1 MRRLIL
7 ILTFFAL
14 VPSSLS
20 ATGSDMAFRHLSVSD
35 GLSQSTVR
43 AIEGDL
49 LGNIWFG
56 TGNGLNMYDGYG
68 FTVYYKDASD
78 SSSLA
83 DNSIFS
89 LELSSSGKLWIG
101 TSTGLSCRNFNSGK
115 FINYNIPGG
124 DRQVLDIYESFG
136 ILYIATGNGLLCFDE
151 ESGSFGTIEALE
163 GLKNIRYIN
172 MSDAGLLIATNNGLY
187 VYNKGENVS
196 LFEVPSFKGLDI
208 SSIEPVS
215 TGYWIGTHGHGLFR
229 TDSDFNIIRFFSS
242 HGKDHIPSDYIRTMN
257 LDSYGRLW
265 VGTYDGLA
273 IYDDLSGT
281 FSEYTHSK
289 SPGSLSHNSVWSI
302 YTDSQR
308 GIWIGTYYGG
318 VNWWNKQADKFRLVN
333 LGNSEGRYA
342 YGYINCLTAASS
354 SVWAG
359 TNDDGL
365 FRYDLESG
373 SLTRFYSGNVR
384 TSSVPMSDN
393 IKCILEEPDGD
404 LYVGT
409 HLGGLLKLNPKTK
422 TASVYGLN
430 NISPVYNGC
439 YSILDNN
446 DGTLLIGST
455 YGLFVFDKSS
465 GIFRQHESVKSNE
478 KLAGCLVSKLLR
490 CNDGSILV
498 GTDSG
503 LYGIPKSGQGIKDFS
518 EKDIR
523 IAGACVY
530 DIMQDSS
537 GTIWV
542 GTNIGLLK
550 SDGEKLNLYT
560 TADGLS
566 NDYVFGILEDEFFSL
581 WLSTGKGLCSLD
593 KTRTSFKKYELS
605 GGTHQNEFSPGAAC
619 KNPDGSFVFGGLNGM
634 TLFKPLDIFDNPWV
648 PKPYVYDISVLY
660 NQLKPRGDVNIRRK
674 NTGAVSSA
682 EISVRNNIFT
692 IKFTVSNP
700 LSEGHNSFS
709 YRLDGFDENW
719 FDTSSREVTYSNIRP
734 GKYEFRIKAA
744 NNDGIWSKEGEKVII
759 NILPQW
765 WRTSRALILFL
776 AILTV
781 ALFLIYKKSG
791 DLRERLIN
799 RSSGEDSVE
808 EEHIDEN
815 EFLARAKEIVLAN
828 IANPDFSSDD
838 FAGAMFMSRSKLY
851 LKFKNSGEESAA
863 QFIRRIRLEKACQ
876 LILQQKFSVA
886 EISEM
891 VGFSSPSYF
900 SAIFKKNMGCLPTEY
915 VKMRSDQQ

>member
-1 MRRLIL
+1 MRRFIL
-7 ILTFFAL
+7 ILTFFAIF
-14 VPSSLS
+14 PSSLL
-20 ATGSDMAFRHLSVSD
+20 AAGSDMAFRHLSVSD

-43 AIEGDL
+43 AIEGDR

-101 TSTGLSCRNFNSGK
+101 TSTGLSCRDFNSGK
-115 FINYNIPGG
+115 FINYYIPGG

-136 ILYIATGNGLLCFDE
+136 VLYIASDAGILCFDE
-151 ESGSFGTIEALE
+151 ESGSFGTIGALD
-163 GLKNIRYIN
+163 GLKNIRCIN
-172 MSDAGLLIATNNGLY
+172 SSDAGLLIATNNGLY

-196 LFEVPSFKGLDI
+196 LVEVPSFKGLDV
-208 SSIEPVS
+208 SSITPVS
-215 TGYWIGTHGHGLFR
+215 TGYWVGTHGSGLFR

-242 HGKDHIPSDYIRTMN
+242 HGRNHITSDYIRTMN
-257 LDSYGRLW
+257 LDAYGRLW

-273 IYDDLSGT
+273 VYDDLSGT
-281 FSEYTHSK
+281 FSEYTHNK
-289 SPGSLSHNSVWSI
+289 SPHSLSHNSVWSI

-333 LGNSEGRYA
+333 LGNSEDGNA
-342 YGYINCLTAASS
+342 YGYINCLTAGLSS
-354 SVWAG
+354 IWAG

-365 FRYDLESG
+365 FRYDLKTC
-373 SLTRFYSGNVR
+373 SLTRFYSGNVK
-384 TSSVPMSDN
+384 TSASAMSDN

-409 HLGGLLKLNPKTK
+409 HLGGLVKLNPRTK

-455 YGLFVFDKSS
+455 YGLFLFDKIS
-465 GIFRQHESVKSNE
+465 GTFRQHESVKSNE
-478 KLAGCLVSKLLR
+478 KLAACLVSKLLR
-490 CNDGSILV
+490 CNDGTILV

-503 LYGIPKSGQGIKDFS
+503 LYGILNSGQGVKDFS
-518 EKDIR
+518 DKDLR

-530 DIMQDSS
+530 DLMQDSS
-537 GTIWV
+537 GAVWV
-542 GTNIGLLK
+542 GTNIGLFKSEGEELK
-550 SDGEKLNLYT
+550 LYT

-566 NDYVFGILEDEFFSL
+566 NDYVFGILEDEFRSL
-581 WLSTGKGLCSLD
+581 WISTGNGLCSLD
-593 KTRTSFKKYELS
+593 KARKSFKKYDLS
-605 GGTHQNEFSPGAAC
+605 GGLHQKEFSQGARC
-619 KNPDGSFVFGGLNGM
+619 KSFDGTFAFGGLNGM
-634 TLFKPLDIFDNPWV
+634 TMFKPLDIFDNPWV
-648 PKPYVYDISVLY
+648 PQPYVYDISVLY
-660 NQLKPRGDVNIRRK
+660 NQLKPRGNVSIRRK

-700 LSEGHNSFS
+700 LSEGHNSFA
-709 YRLDGFDENW
+709 YRLEGFDENW
-719 FDTSSREVTYSNIRP
+719 FETSSREVTYSNIRP
-734 GKYEFRIKAA
+734 GKYEFHIKAA

-759 NILPQW
+759 NIQPPW
-765 WRTSRALILFL
+765 WQTSRALIIFL
-776 AILTV
+776 LVLSVAIFFIYRRFRDLKLRLT
-781 ALFLIYKKSG
+781 
-791 DLRERLIN
+791 N
-799 RSSGEDSVE
+799 RSPEE
-808 EEHIDEN
+808 KTEEHIDEN
-815 EFLARAKEIVLAN
+815 EFLSRAKEIVLEN
-828 IANPDFSSDD
+828 INNPDFSSDD
-838 FAGAMFMSRSKLY
+838 FAEAMFMSRSKLY
-851 LKFKNSGEESAA
+851 LKFKDSGEESAA
-863 QFIRRIRLEKACQ
+863 QFIRRIRLEKACE
-876 LILQQKFSVA
+876 LLLQQKLSIA

-900 SAIFKKNMGCLPTEY
+900 SAIFKKNIGCLPTEY
-915 VKMRSDQQ
+915 IKMRNSQQ